1 MRVITMTVDSSQVNV
16 CENQP
21 IKEEQQQQ
29 QQQKPRD
36 PDRTRDLFGV
46 QLEVSSINK
55 NFHLIRIGYF
65 YFFSQSKFSLLC
77 S

>member
-1 MRVITMTVDSSQVNV
+1 MRVITTTMTVDSSQVNV

-21 IKEEQQQQ
+21 KELQEQQL

-46 QLEVSSINK
+46 QLEVST
-55 NFHLIRIGYF
+55 
-65 YFFSQSKFSLLC
+65 
-77 S
+77 